1 MTSKIFLDTNV
12 FLDNFLKR
20 EPHWEASAR
29 ILNMAVYGQIAA
41 YTSSVSFC
49 NINYV
54 LNKLEKNRIVEKDLQ
69 FLLNI
74 IQIVPVNG
82 QMLGQALLEAL
93 PDYEDSVQYAS
104 ALKASCDFIITAN
117 KRHFSNCKIPVLN
130 ASEFVG
136 NLVNG

>member
-1 MTSKIFLDTNV
+1 MIASKIFLDTNV
-12 FLDNFLKR
+12 FLDYFLKR

-29 ILNMAVYGQIAA
+29 ILDMVAHGQIAA

-49 NINYV
+49 NLSYI
-54 LNKLEKNRIVEKDLQ
+54 LSKLDKNRIVEKDLQ

-82 QMLGQALLEAL
+82 QMLGQALFATL

-104 ALKASCDFIITAN
+104 ALKANCEFIITSN
-117 KRHFSNCKIPVLN
+117 KRHFANCKIPVLN
-130 ASEFVG
+130 ASEFAA
-136 NLVNG
+136 